1 MAASLAAL
9 EAKVNNPP
17 ALAVVEDDPAEAE
30 HVVVPEPEPDPTPA
44 PAPEPERGWLTTFI
58 FGPK

>member
-1 MAASLAAL
+1 
-9 EAKVNNPP
+9 
-17 ALAVVEDDPAEAE
+17 VVEDAPEEAE
-30 HVVVPEPEPDPTPA
+30 HVAVPEPEPVAEA

>member
-1 MAASLAAL
+1 
-9 EAKVNNPP
+9 
-17 ALAVVEDDPAEAE
+17 VVEDAPEEAE
-30 HVVVPEPEPDPTPA
+30 HVAVPEPEPDPTPA